1 MVEYRLSNTA
11 KEDLIR
17 IHHYGIYKFGQQ
29 QADKYFNT
37 FFEYFEI
44 IAERPFAFESVDY
57 IKPGYRRCVCGVD
70 SIFYRIENDI
80 VDIMAIVGRQDINQ
94 LFIMIQPAHLQKI
107 EKKKLSAADRDA
119 RRASLIRQKLGG

>member
-1 MVEYRLSNTA
+1 MAKYKLSNAA

-17 IHHYGIYKFGQQ
+17 IHHYGTRQFGQL

-57 IKPGYRRCVCGVD
+57 LKPGYRRCVCGVD
-70 SIFYRIENDI
+70 SIFYRIENDT
-80 VDIMAIVGRQDINQ
+80 VEIMAIIGRQDINQ
-94 LFIMIQPAHLQKI
+94 IF
-107 EKKKLSAADRDA
+107 R
-119 RRASLIRQKLGG
+119 